1 MQDALLLLRG
11 CASNLIAYLQCC
23 YMEWSPVLPRVL
35 WYSTKWC
42 MKYGVDDGVCVCM
55 CGACVV
61 YVWRMCVCVYVYCI
75 CIVYV

>member
-1 MQDALLLLRG
+1 MKNSVDNG
-11 CASNLIAYLQCC
+11 AY
-23 YMEWSPVLPRVL
+23 
-35 WYSTKWC
+35 
-42 MKYGVDDGVCVCM
+42 VCM